1 MQLELIFSDL
11 PQVWHEFLGREEL
24 SQIALEFDQ
33 KVFSE
38 ESYPPRSERFRAFE
52 LCSPVMCSAVIVG
65 QDPYHGPDQ
74 ATGLA
79 FSVSRQTLIPPSL
92 RNILKEWRADFGIVE
107 TPSGDLTDWARRGVL
122 LMNRVLSVRPG
133 EAGSHRKLGW
143 ERFTDLVIKRL
154 ADDACYR
161 VFCLWGSDARQLRR
175 LINERQ
181 GVIES
186 VHPSP
191 LSAHRGFFG
200 SRPFS
205 QINQRLITQ
214 GLSELDWS
222 LPLNLPNDS
231 QGNMDQLFQIDRDR
245 C

>member
-1 MQLELIFSDL
+1 MQIELIFSDL

-24 SQIALEFDQ
+24 SRIASEFDQ
-33 KVFSE
+33 KVLSE
-38 ESYPPRSERFRAFE
+38 ESYPPRSQRFRAFE
-52 LCSPVMCSAVIVG
+52 LCSPAMCSAVIVG

-79 FSVSRQTLIPPSL
+79 FSVNRQKPIPPSL
-92 RNILKEWRADFGIVE
+92 RNILKEWRDEFGVAE
-107 TPSGDLTDWARRGVL
+107 LPSGDLTPWARRGVL

-133 EAGSHRKLGW
+133 EAGSHRNLGW

-154 ADDACYR
+154 AADAFYR

-175 LINERQ
+175 LIDERQ

-200 SRPFS
+200 SKPFS
-205 QINQRLITQ
+205 QINQRLIAQ

-222 LPLNLPNDS
+222 LPLNLPS
-231 QGNMDQLFQIDRDR
+231 YLQRHMGQLF
-245 C
+245 

>member
-1 MQLELIFSDL
+1 MQLERIFSDL
-11 PQVWHEFLGREEL
+11 PQDWQEFLGLEEL

-33 KVFSE
+33 KILSE
-38 ESYPPRSERFRAFE
+38 ESYPARSQRFRAFE
-52 LCSPVMCSAVIVG
+52 LCSPAMCSAVIVG

-79 FSVSRQTLIPPSL
+79 FSVSQQTAIPPSL
-92 RNILKEWRADFGIVE
+92 RNILKEWRAEFGAVE
-107 TPSGDLTDWARRGVL
+107 MPSGDLTPWARRGVL

-133 EAGSHRKLGW
+133 EAGSHRNLGW
-143 ERFTDLVIKRL
+143 ERFTDLVMTRL
-154 ADDACYR
+154 ANDTRYR

-175 LINERQ
+175 LIDERQ

-205 QINQRLITQ
+205 QINQRLTAQ

-222 LPLNLPNDS
+222 LPLDLPSDG
-231 QGNMDQLFQIDRDR
+231 QGHMDQLF
-245 C
+245 

>member
-11 PQVWHEFLGREEL
+11 PQAWHEFLGPQEL
-24 SQIALEFDQ
+24 SQIALGIDQ
-33 KVFSE
+33 KVVRE
-38 ESYPPRSERFRAFE
+38 ESYPPRSQRFRAFE
-52 LCSPVMCSAVIVG
+52 LCSPAICSAVIVG
-65 QDPYHGPDQ
+65 QDPYHGPGQ

-79 FSVSRQTLIPPSL
+79 FSVNQQTPIPPSL
-92 RNILKEWRADFGIVE
+92 RNILKEWRADFGVVE
-107 TPSGDLTDWARRGVL
+107 MPSGDLTPWGRRGIL
-122 LMNRVLSVRPG
+122 MMNRVLSVRPG
-133 EAGSHRKLGW
+133 EAGSHRNLGW

-154 ADDACYR
+154 ADDARYR

-175 LINERQ
+175 LIDERQ

-191 LSAHRGFFG
+191 MSAHRGFFG

-205 QINQRLITQ
+205 QINQRLKAR

-222 LPLNLPNDS
+222 LPLNLSSDR
-231 QGNMDQLFQIDRDR
+231 QGHTGQLF
-245 C
+245 